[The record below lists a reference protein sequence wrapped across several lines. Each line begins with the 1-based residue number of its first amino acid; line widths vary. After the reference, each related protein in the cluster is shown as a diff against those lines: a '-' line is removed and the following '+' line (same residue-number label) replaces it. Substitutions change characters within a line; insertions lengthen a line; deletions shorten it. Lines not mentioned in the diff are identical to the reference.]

1 MNSTTPI
8 VPQELLDNL
17 DQLSIGK
24 VCLIGKELSQDL
36 FRKIPIFLRC
46 FKDNLD
52 KKTYLPPEFEM
63 LLNSCNLILQKIIE
77 CNIIIDKKLNR
88 SCEICPESFIKQFA
102 SENCSPIKKSDAL
115 IEKEQEFNRNRI
127 KLIKLSN
134 ALKWIDW
141 QDTVIDPRNLKKPQS
156 PLVVPK

>member
-1 MNSTTPI
+1 MNSTTPS
-8 VPQELLDNL
+8 VPQELLENL
-17 DQLSIGK
+17 ESLSVGK
-24 VCLIGKELSQDL
+24 VCLIGKELSKDL

-63 LLNSCNLILQKIIE
+63 LLNSCNLILQKIVE
-77 CNIIIDKKLNR
+77 CRIIIDKKLNR
-88 SCEICPESFIKQFA
+88 SNEICPDYFIKQF
-102 SENCSPIKKSDAL
+102 SKGNCSPIKKSNVL
-115 IEKEQEFNRNRI
+115 IGKEQEFDKNRI

-141 QDTVIDPRNLKKPQS
+141 QDTVIDPRNLKKPQA
-156 PLVVPK
+156 PLAVPK

>member
-17 DQLSIGK
+17 ETLSVGK

-52 KKTYLPPEFEM
+52 KKTYLPPEFDM
-63 LLNSCNLILQKIIE
+63 LLNSCNLILQKIVE
-77 CNIIIDKKLNR
+77 CRIIIDKKLNQTA
-88 SCEICPESFIKQFA
+88 EICPETFIKQFTTGK
-102 SENCSPIKKSDAL
+102 CPTYRKSSAL
-115 IEKEQEFNRNRI
+115 IEKEQEFNKNRI

-141 QDTVIDPRNLKKPQS
+141 QDTVIDPRNLKKPQA